1 MRAGSGPTAEQ
12 RDEKRKTNKS
22 FAINIEKAI
31 TCMYP
36 NWFERSECVCVCEFC
51 TAVTVFVSTACYRL
65 SLSRSMN
72 ILRLNYKTITVFT

>member
-36 NWFERSECVCVCEFC
+36 NWFERSECVCVWVLYGSDSVCFYC
-51 TAVTVFVSTACYRL
+51 LLSTI
-65 SLSRSMN
+65 S
-72 ILRLNYKTITVFT
+72 ITINEHITIEL